1 MYLPVEEGKV
11 AHFFI
16 WPTRIWSV
24 KHGMISVG
32 ILILKIRMHIPL
44 SVPRVNT
51 NESPKV
57 LDLVSE

>member
-11 AHFFI
+11 AHFLI

-24 KHGMISVG
+24 KHGMILVG
-32 ILILKIRMHIPL
+32 ILILKISMHIPL

-51 NESPKV
+51 NESPK
-57 LDLVSE
+57 L